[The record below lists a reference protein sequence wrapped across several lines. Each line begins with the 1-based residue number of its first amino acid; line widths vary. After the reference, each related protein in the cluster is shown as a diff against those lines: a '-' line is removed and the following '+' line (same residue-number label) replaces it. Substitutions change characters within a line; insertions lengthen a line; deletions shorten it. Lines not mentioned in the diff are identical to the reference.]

1 MGNVKHHS
9 AATHHHGR
17 TTDYVY
23 RQPGTLL
30 TQWET
35 VREKGVT
42 MLGLLS
48 LLATFNALLY
58 TTSSGALGAMKG
70 RSSKIS
76 CLLISQSSPK

>member
-1 MGNVKHHS
+1 
-9 AATHHHGR
+9 
-17 TTDYVY
+17 
-23 RQPGTLL
+23 
-30 TQWET
+30 
-35 VREKGVT
+35 

-58 TTSSGALGAMKG
+58 TTSSGALGAMKS